1 MSIYS
6 LSIIIFHFHS
16 LDSQDII
23 RVIPLLTIQS
33 INLSPV
39 IKLNDAALLLACMCP
54 HPAVRRHFHWVCL
67 GERSRANNNTNDRTQ
82 LNSFDLEVV
91 AHGGGIRIMKAVM
104 VACCIG
110 LVELQSFETRKLLCF
125 VCRMVDGGWWQAINL
140 KLVMN
145 KVFKNQWK
153 CLRHAP

>member
-67 GERSRANNNTNDRTQ
+67 GERTSRANNNTNDRTQ

-110 LVELQSFETRKLLCF
+110 LVELQSFEMRKLLCF
-125 VCRMVDGGWWQAINL
+125 VSDGGRQLIL

-145 KVFKNQWK
+145 KVFNQWK